1 VAEEEGKVD
10 LRCCGRSR
18 FRTWLIV
25 YRDRRRKGGLE
36 GTWMKNDHA
45 RMSATG

>member
-25 YRDRRRKGGLE
+25 YRDRRRLGLE
-36 GTWMKNDHA
+36 GMWMKNDHA
-45 RMSATG
+45 PMSATG